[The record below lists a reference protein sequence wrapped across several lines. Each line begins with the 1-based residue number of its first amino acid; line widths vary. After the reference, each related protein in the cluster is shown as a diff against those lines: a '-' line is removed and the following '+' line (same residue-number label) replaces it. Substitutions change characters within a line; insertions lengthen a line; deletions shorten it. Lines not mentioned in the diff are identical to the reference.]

1 MMELTWKEEKQM
13 RKTYSIVVTVVC
25 VLSIG
30 MLVFVGGYKTNFFK
44 RQFVKLGLVKLEAK
58 DRGDYYCISGWNNTL
73 KKLNVD
79 VDVVFYG
86 NSITAGSSFDKYFP
100 DLKICNLGYGGDDL
114 DGLRFRAY
122 TIAAV
127 KPEKV
132 FVMGGINGLNI
143 MPLKLYPEKYELMIQ
158 SIKEAVPEAKIYL
171 QSILPVK
178 NHKMTNKIIEC
189 NKIIDSLS
197 NVYGCQYIDLFY
209 LYEKDGTMNMDYSE
223 DGTHLKPE
231 HYDKWAETIREYV
244 YE

>member
-1 MMELTWKEEKQM
+1 M
-13 RKTYSIVVTVVC
+13 RKTYSIIVTFVC
-25 VLSIG
+25 ILLIG

-44 RQFVKLGLVKLEAK
+44 RQFAKLGWVNLEAI
-58 DRGDYYCISGWNNTL
+58 DRGDYHCIRGWSNTL
-73 KKLNVD
+73 RKLDVD
-79 VDVVFYG
+79 ADVVFYG
-86 NSITAGSSFDKYFP
+86 NSITSGSSFDKYFP

-122 TIAAV
+122 TIATV

-143 MPLKLYPEKYELMIQ
+143 MPLKIFPEKYELMIQ
-158 SIKEAVPEAKIYL
+158 SIKEAAPEADIYF

-178 NHKMTNKIIEC
+178 SHKMTKKIIEC

-197 NVYGCQYIDLFY
+197 NVYGCRYIDLFS
-209 LYEKDGTMNMDYSE
+209 LYEKEGAMNMDYSV

-231 HYDKWAETIREYV
+231 HYDKWAEAIREYV